1 MISTNDLS
9 MLSLA
14 TIDPA
19 HSNPPQ
25 PAPARSAAHLTAYLK
40 ISLISVLA
48 CAWTDITFAA
58 DTEQIREAVEET
70 RLVSSWNWLEQQRDD
85 VSRNVSNVGR
95 YLDDWLA
102 GEGVGERTNES
113 YLRLKLNQ
121 RISRYDSYE
130 GTVRIS
136 GRIDLPRATERWKL
150 IFESE
155 DAERTSLSDQ
165 RLNNIRPSSI
175 SGGFSY
181 RLPDRD
187 GLQMSHDVGVRGRL
201 PVDPFYRF
209 KVRYGKDLSEDW
221 YGGVDSKTYFYHHD
235 GWGHD
240 TRIYFSRNISDRLN
254 FRTDSE
260 VKYSHKDNEF
270 EFGQSFSLHQSL
282 GERETLTYEFGV
294 IGVSQPDPRTENLY
308 LQAVYRKAIYK
319 DWLILELAPQ
329 LIAEREND
337 WKPDPQFQF
346 NLEVY
351 FFDF

>member
-1 MISTNDLS
+1 MNNV
-9 MLSLA
+9 
-14 TIDPA
+14 DPYNEYPVPLDPECL
-19 HSNPPQ
+19 NPIPVFF
-25 PAPARSAAHLTAYLK
+25 AAQIMHCLK
-40 ISLISVLA
+40 FPVFILLA
-48 CAWTDITFAA
+48 CGWTGATLAA
-58 DTEQIREAVEET
+58 DTEEVREAVEET
-70 RLVSSWNWLEQQRDD
+70 RLMSSWNWLEGQRDD

-102 GEGVGERTNES
+102 GEGVGERSNES
-113 YLRLKLNQ
+113 YLRLKVNQ
-121 RISRYDSYE
+121 RVSRYDSYE

-187 GLQMSHDVGVRGRL
+187 GLQMSHDIGVRGRL
-201 PVDPFYRF
+201 PFDPFYRF
-209 KVRYGKDLSEDW
+209 KVRYGKDLNENW
-221 YGGVDSKTYFYHHD
+221 YGGVDSKLYFYHQD
-235 GWGHD
+235 GWGQD
-240 TRIYFSRNISDRLN
+240 TRVYFSRGISENLN
-254 FRTDSE
+254 FRMDSE
-260 VKYSHKDNEF
+260 VKFSDKDNEF
-270 EFGQSFSLHQSL
+270 EFGQSFSIHQAL
-282 GERETLTYEFGV
+282 GERETLTYELGA
-294 IGVSQPDPRTENLY
+294 IGISQPSPRTENIY
-308 LQAVYRKAIYK
+308 LQAVYRKAIYE

-351 FFDF
+351 FFEF